1 MGWAAHVAVWATGQN
16 TVWHHAYDHESYGY
30 LRLVKLTLRCGGTH
44 VCEMHPVSERSACYA
59 VELSQ
64 THSLFFAA
72 HTCRA
77 FWSLRTR
84 MLQHAVNQIGMAL
97 KAGTMTPDEVDER
110 LAELEML
117 DIVYPELMGCEQ

>member
-1 MGWAAHVAVWATGQN
+1 
-16 TVWHHAYDHESYGY
+16 
-30 LRLVKLTLRCGGTH
+30 
-44 VCEMHPVSERSACYA
+44 VSERSACYA

-77 FWSLRTR
+77 FWPLRTR
-84 MLQHAVNQIGMAL
+84 MLQDEVNQIGMAL

-110 LAELEML
+110 LAEFEML
-117 DIVYPELMGCEQ
+117 DRLP